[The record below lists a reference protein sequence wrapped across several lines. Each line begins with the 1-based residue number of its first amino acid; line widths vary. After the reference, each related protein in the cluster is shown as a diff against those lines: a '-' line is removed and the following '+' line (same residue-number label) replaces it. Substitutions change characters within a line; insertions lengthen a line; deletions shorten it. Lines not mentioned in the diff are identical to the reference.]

1 MVNFNNESTIT
12 RAPKNIL
19 EILIIEKRSYF
30 LDALEQYYK
39 DKFNNRNP
47 TNSVIRAR
55 LITLFLDI
63 KTSITRSR
71 DKEEVEVL
79 KDKVMSKNTD
89 DLLEAFDIISDYLD
103 SKKLL
108 QWDSMK
114 TYDPGSV
121 EEENKFHGL
130 D

>member
-1 MVNFNNESTIT
+1 MVNFNNETTIT

-19 EILIIEKRSYF
+19 EILIIEKRKYF

-39 DKFNNRNP
+39 DKFNNIQVS
-47 TNSVIRAR
+47 NSIIRAR

-63 KTSITRSR
+63 KTSFSRSR
-71 DKEEVEVL
+71 KPEEAQELQELVY
-79 KDKVMSKNTD
+79 SKSTD
-89 DLLEAFDIISDYLD
+89 DLLEAFDKINLFLD
-103 SKKLL
+103 NKKLL
-108 QWDSMK
+108 QWDSMR

-121 EEENKFHGL
+121 EEENDFHGL